1 MKKDYNDCSFV
12 FLVPLVVGELDHKG
26 EAVVLH
32 VQVGQYANLGALGV
46 E

>member
-1 MKKDYNDCSFV
+1 MIKDYINGSIV

-32 VQVGQYANLGALGV
+32 VQVGQYANLGAL
-46 E
+46 